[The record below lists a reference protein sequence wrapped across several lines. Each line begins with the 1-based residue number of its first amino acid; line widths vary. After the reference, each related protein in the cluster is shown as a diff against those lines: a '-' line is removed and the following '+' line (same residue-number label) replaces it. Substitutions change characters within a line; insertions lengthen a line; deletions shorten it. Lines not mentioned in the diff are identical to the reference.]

1 MTKMILSAS
10 GAFISLLCAIVL
22 LTAFAKTGEALI
34 AILAVFSAFG
44 VLSFI
49 GYGIDGTKAAD
60 FISNLFAEGEV
71 RNE

>member
-1 MTKMILSAS
+1 MILSAS

-44 VLSFI
+44 VLSFV
-49 GYGIDGTKAAD
+49 GYGMEGTKIAD
-60 FISNLFAEGEV
+60 MLSNLFGEEV
-71 RNE
+71 SHE